1 MRMPIAL
8 ITLLVLAGCGGG
20 GGGSSPAPPA
30 SSPSNPSMAQRTAA
44 ATATAQGNAYCTAVR
59 PFYWE
64 IGNASQALASGSV
77 NAPSDGNT
85 PVYTASSVMSIA
97 SASKWI
103 YAAYVVQ
110 KQGGQLSASDVSFL
124 HFTSGYVS
132 FGTCLPG
139 QTVDACAN
147 YLNNGVLSPNAVG
160 YFSYG
165 GGHMEQHA
173 DRIGLGPLDNAA
185 LASEI
190 MSQLG
195 SDVPLAYSQP
205 QLAGGVVTT
214 PAAYAVFLRKMLDGQ
229 LRMGGMLGDDAV
241 CTDPATC
248 PSALNT
254 PIPQTESWTYSLGHW
269 VESDPQVG
277 DGAFSSAGAFGFY
290 PWIDAS
296 KTWYG
301 ILARR
306 DSGGNNDGYV
316 SAQCGRLIRKAWVS
330 GVAP

>member
-1 MRMPIAL
+1 M
-8 ITLLVLAGCGGG
+8 
-20 GGGSSPAPPA
+20 
-30 SSPSNPSMAQRTAA
+30 
-44 ATATAQGNAYCTAVR
+44 
-59 PFYWE
+59 
-64 IGNASQALASGSV
+64 
-77 NAPSDGNT
+77 
-85 PVYTASSVMSIA
+85 
-97 SASKWI
+97 
-103 YAAYVVQ
+103 
-110 KQGGQLSASDVSFL
+110 
-124 HFTSGYVS
+124 
-132 FGTCLPG
+132 
-139 QTVDACAN
+139 
-147 YLNNGVLSPNAVG
+147 LSPNAVG

-195 SDVPLAYSQP
+195 SDVSLAYSQP

-214 PAAYAVFLRKMLDGQ
+214 PAAYAVFLRKMLGGSLQ
-229 LRMGGMLGDDAV
+229 MGTMLGEDAV
-241 CTDPATC
+241 CTNPATC

-254 PIPQTESWTYSLGHW
+254 PIPQSESWTYSLGHW
-269 VESDPQVG
+269 VESDLTVG

-306 DSGGNNDGYV
+306 DSGGNNDGYA
-316 SAQCGRLIRKAWVS
+316 SAQCGRLIRKAWIS